1 MPTYFEVIKNPMD
14 FSTIKQKLGG
24 RVYESPNEF
33 INDIYLVF
41 DNCMLFNGEDS
52 YIGKIASTLS

>member
-1 MPTYFEVIKNPMD
+1 MA
-14 FSTIKQKLGG
+14 G

-41 DNCMLFNGEDS
+41 DNCILFNGEDS
-52 YIGKIASTLS
+52 YIGKIAYGLS